1 MWLFSAPSTKRS
13 LLQIMPK
20 RYQKVSKLS
29 IIQNMVLILWIK
41 WQGNTRL
48 ELPPEDGL
56 FICLKTHWTWR
67 IVCKA
72 VTKNNIPRRVFL
84 QQLAQDLSG
93 PHIDEKSNTKKRP
106 LQEETFDEKH
116 NKMTKYCQ
124 VTGEC
129 KKNRRVGTCHEYS
142 KSLCGKCTA
151 KTVRLCVKCSYSQ

>member
-1 MWLFSAPSTKRS
+1 MARKYTVRTSTKRWPVH
-13 LLQIMPK
+13 LFQNTLDLAAINAW
-20 RYQKVSKLS
+20 
-29 IIQNMVLILWIK
+29 II
-41 WQGNTRL
+41 
-48 ELPPEDGL
+48 
-56 FICLKTHWTWR
+56 
-67 IVCKA
+67 CKA

-116 NKMTKYCQ
+116 NKMTKDCQ

-129 KKNRRVGTCHEYS
+129 KKNRRVCTCHEYS

-151 KTVRLCVKCSYSQ
+151 KTVRPCVKCSYSQ